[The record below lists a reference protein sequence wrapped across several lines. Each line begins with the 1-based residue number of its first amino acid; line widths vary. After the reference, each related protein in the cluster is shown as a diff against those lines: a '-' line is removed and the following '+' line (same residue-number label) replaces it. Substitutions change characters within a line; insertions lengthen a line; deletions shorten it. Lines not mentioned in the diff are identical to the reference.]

1 MGKYSECVCKN
12 FMLYERCVYYV
23 NNIKDKSKFLY
34 LIDNFMLLQIWTP
47 DLTVYNSAEAQ
58 IIDHFA
64 KTNKIIYS
72 NGNVLWVSINRRI
85 FGHTT

>member
-1 MGKYSECVCKN
+1 
-12 FMLYERCVYYV
+12 
-23 NNIKDKSKFLY
+23 
-34 LIDNFMLLQIWTP
+34 MLLQIWTP

-72 NGNVLWVSINRRI
+72 NGDVLWVRRYKKI
-85 FGHTT
+85 SRHLFISMSCVLCTKQDNIIHIK

>member
-1 MGKYSECVCKN
+1 M
-12 FMLYERCVYYV
+12 
-23 NNIKDKSKFLY
+23 KDKSKFVY
-34 LIDNFMLLQIWTP
+34 LIDNFIYLQIWTP

-72 NGNVLWVSINRRI
+72 NGNVLWVRRTRKCLDI
-85 FGHTT
+85 LQFILVLMSLVCTR